1 MGEIDNMDDFIN
13 LVKSLYNS
21 DIVPLH
27 RPVFS
32 HREVEYLTECIST
45 NFVSSVGKQVINFEN
60 QVANFVG
67 VKRGVACA
75 SGTAA
80 LHAALKGLGVSSNS
94 QVITQALT
102 FVATSNAIS
111 YCGAE
116 HIFVDVDIDTL
127 GMSPTALKSWLQ
139 ENVIVEANK
148 AINKYNGK
156 IISCCLPMHTF
167 GMPCRIK
174 EIAEICLAF
183 RVPLLEDTAES
194 LGSRVGNQHTGTFGA
209 AATFSF
215 NGNKTITTG
224 GGGMIVTNNIKLADK
239 LKHLTTT
246 AKKPHEFEYFHDEVG
261 YNYRLP
267 NINAALGVAQMEIL
281 DQILELKRE
290 LAETYK
296 YFFSQKGIKIVEPIQ
311 GSISNNWLNA
321 IVLDNRSDRD
331 QFLKITNANGVMT
344 RPIWNL
350 MTDLPMYRMCEND
363 GLKNSRWL
371 VERVVNIPSSVPS
384 LGAK

>member
-1 MGEIDNMDDFIN
+1 MLNTLEFID
-13 LVKSLYNS
+13 LVKQIYQEDNIL
-21 DIVPLH
+21 LH
-27 RPVFS
+27 RPIFS
-32 HREVEYLTECIST
+32 HRETEYLSECISS
-45 NFVSSVGKQVINFEN
+45 NFVSSVGRQVVEFEN
-60 QVANFVG
+60 MISDFVG
-67 VKRGVACA
+67 VKSAVACV

-80 LHAALKGLGVSSNS
+80 LHVTLKAIGVSPGS

-102 FVATSNAIS
+102 FVATSNAIT

-127 GMSPTALKSWLQ
+127 GMSPVALKSWLEQ
-139 ENVIVEANK
+139 NAIVEYGRAKNK
-148 AINKYNGK
+148 NNGK

-167 GMPCRIK
+167 GMPCRIQ
-174 EIAEICLAF
+174 EIAKICLEYCI
-183 RVPLLEDTAES
+183 PLIEDTAES
-194 LGSRVGNQHTGTFGA
+194 LGSKVNDLHTGTFGA

-224 GGGMIVTNNIKLADK
+224 GGGMIVTNDKKFALK

-246 AKKPHEFEYFHDEVG
+246 AKRPHAYEYYHDDVG

-281 DQILELKRE
+281 NQILECKRE

-296 YFFSQKGIKIVEPIQ
+296 TFFSSSSVQFVEPIQ
-311 GSISNNWLNA
+311 RSTSNNWLNA
-321 IVLDNRSDRD
+321 VIFNDRSTRD
-331 QFLKITNANGVMT
+331 QFLRITNENDVMT

-350 MTDLPMYRMCEND
+350 MTDLPMYSMCEND
-363 GLKNSRWL
+363 GLKNSKWL
-371 VERVVNIPSSVPS
+371 VDRVVNIPSSVPV
-384 LGAK
+384 LDKK